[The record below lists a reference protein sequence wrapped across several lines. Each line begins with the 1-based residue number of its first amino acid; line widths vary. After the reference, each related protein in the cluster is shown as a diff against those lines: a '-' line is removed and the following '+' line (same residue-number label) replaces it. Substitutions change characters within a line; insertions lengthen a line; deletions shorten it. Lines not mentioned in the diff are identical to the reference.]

1 MFAMTHAFNSLQ
13 STALVLALCSCSQLA
28 LAQTTPDA
36 GSLLREAE
44 RQPLRLP
51 NPVPQAVPKT
61 PVGPEMGA
69 VRVRVKAFSLT
80 GNTLISEAELQAV
93 LRPWVGKETSFAELQ
108 QAINA
113 VAEAYRARG
122 WFARPQLPAQD
133 VNDGVVSIHIIE
145 GRLGAVRLDDGG
157 KALRTDR
164 AMVTGTMTARQKSG
178 EPLNLDALDRSTN
191 ILNDTPGVAVATILA
206 PGQNTGDTDAVV
218 KVQDKPLFSG
228 TAMLDN
234 QGARST
240 GANKISVSLM
250 MDSPR
255 GTGDQIA
262 LNGNTSEGSQYLK
275 LAYALPWGRD
285 GARVGASTSAM
296 RYTLMGDLSSLNAKG
311 DAQTLGINA
320 SYPLLRS
327 GTKNIAFAAALDRK
341 TYYNEASQV
350 ATSQKVADVA
360 LLALNGDLLDGL
372 GQGGMTL
379 WGINLTAGQ
388 INLSGNAAN
397 QGADRIGAK
406 TEGSYHKLGYNLA
419 RLQRLSDK
427 TSLWASFSGQ
437 TAGKNLD
444 SSEKFSLGGASGVR
458 AYPLSEGSGDDGWLT
473 TLEVRHNLMPE
484 LQVSFFYDHGQ
495 IRQNHDSAY
504 AGAPLVNEASLKGY
518 GLGLSWN
525 QSGNFSVRASLAH
538 RVGDNPLASAINGK
552 DGDGSL
558 TLDRLWVTATK
569 FF

>member
-1 MFAMTHAFNSLQ
+1 MTNNRDFFRA
-13 STALVLALCSCSQLA
+13 TALVLAISSACQLTV
-28 LAQTTPDA
+28 AQTTPDA

-44 RQPLRLP
+44 RKPLRLP
-51 NPVPQAVPKT
+51 NPVPQAVPKA
-61 PVGPEMGA
+61 PAGPEMGA
-69 VRVRVKAFSLT
+69 VRVQVKAFRIS
-80 GNTLISEAELQAV
+80 GNTLISESDLQAV
-93 LRPWVGKETSFAELQ
+93 LLPWVGKETSFAELQ
-108 QAINA
+108 QATNA

-157 KALRTDR
+157 KELRTDR
-164 AMVTGTMTARQKSG
+164 AMVTDTMTARQKSG
-178 EPLNLDALDRSTN
+178 DPLNLDALDRSTN

-218 KVQDKPLFSG
+218 KVQDKPLYSG

-240 GANKISVSLM
+240 GADKISVSLM

-255 GTGDQIA
+255 GIGDQIA

-296 RYTLMGDLSSLNAKG
+296 RYTLIGDLASLNARG
-311 DAQTLGINA
+311 DAQTFGVNT

-341 TYYNEASQV
+341 TYYNEASQL
-350 ATSQKVADVA
+350 ATSQKVADVV
-360 LLALNGDLLDGL
+360 LLALSGDLLDGL
-372 GQGGMTL
+372 GQGGMTM

-388 INLSGNAAN
+388 INLSGNATN
-397 QGADRIGAK
+397 QGADRVGAN
-406 TEGSYHKLGYNLA
+406 TEGNYQKWGYNLA

-437 TAGKNLD
+437 SAAKNLD

-458 AYPLSEGSGDDGWLT
+458 AYPLSEGSGDDGWLA
-473 TLEVRHNLMPE
+473 TLEVRYNLLPE
-484 LQVSFFYDHGQ
+484 LQISVFYDQGQ
-495 IRQNHDSAY
+495 IKLSHDNAY
-504 AGAPLVNEASLKGY
+504 TGAPVVNEASLKGY
-518 GLGLSWN
+518 GVGLSWT
-525 QSGNFSVRASLAH
+525 QSGNYAVRASLAH
-538 RVGDNPLASAINGK
+538 RIDDNPLASPINGK

-558 TLDRLWVTATK
+558 TLDRLWFTATK

>member
-1 MFAMTHAFNSLQ
+1 MTHAFNSLQ

-51 NPVPQAVPKT
+51 NPVPQAVPKA
-61 PVGPEMGA
+61 PAGPEMGA
-69 VRVRVKAFSLT
+69 VRVQVKAFRIS
-80 GNTLISEAELQAV
+80 GNTLISEPDLQAV
-93 LRPWVGKETSFAELQ
+93 LLPWVGKETSFAELQ

-178 EPLNLDALDRSTN
+178 DPLNLDALDRSTN

-255 GTGDQIA
+255 G
-262 LNGNTSEGSQYLK
+262 
-275 LAYALPWGRD
+275 
-285 GARVGASTSAM
+285 
-296 RYTLMGDLSSLNAKG
+296 
-311 DAQTLGINA
+311 
-320 SYPLLRS
+320 
-327 GTKNIAFAAALDRK
+327 
-341 TYYNEASQV
+341 
-350 ATSQKVADVA
+350 
-360 LLALNGDLLDGL
+360 
-372 GQGGMTL
+372 
-379 WGINLTAGQ
+379 
-388 INLSGNAAN
+388 
-397 QGADRIGAK
+397 
-406 TEGSYHKLGYNLA
+406 
-419 RLQRLSDK
+419 
-427 TSLWASFSGQ
+427 
-437 TAGKNLD
+437 
-444 SSEKFSLGGASGVR
+444 
-458 AYPLSEGSGDDGWLT
+458 
-473 TLEVRHNLMPE
+473 
-484 LQVSFFYDHGQ
+484 
-495 IRQNHDSAY
+495 
-504 AGAPLVNEASLKGY
+504 
-518 GLGLSWN
+518 
-525 QSGNFSVRASLAH
+525 
-538 RVGDNPLASAINGK
+538 
-552 DGDGSL
+552 
-558 TLDRLWVTATK
+558 
-569 FF
+569 

>member
-1 MFAMTHAFNSLQ
+1 MLAMTNTLHSLRA
-13 STALVLALCSCSQLA
+13 TALVLVITSASQLT

-44 RQPLRLP
+44 RKPLRLP
-51 NPVPQAVPKT
+51 NPVPQAVPKA
-61 PVGPEMGA
+61 PAGPEMGA
-69 VRVRVKAFSLT
+69 VRVQVKAFSLS
-80 GNTLISEAELQAV
+80 GNTLISGSDLQAV
-93 LRPWVGKETSFAELQ
+93 LLPWVGKETSFAELQ

-157 KALRTDR
+157 KELRTDR
-164 AMVTGTMTARQKSG
+164 AMVTDTMTARQKSG
-178 EPLNLDALDRSTN
+178 DPLNLDALDRSTN

-218 KVQDKPLFSG
+218 KVQDKPLYSG

-240 GANKISVSLM
+240 GADKISVSLM

-255 GTGDQIA
+255 GIGDQIA

-296 RYTLMGDLSSLNAKG
+296 RYTLMGELASLNAKG
-311 DAQTLGINA
+311 DAQTFGVNT

-341 TYYNEASQV
+341 TYYNEASQL

-360 LLALNGDLLDGL
+360 LLALSGDLLDGL
-372 GQGGMTL
+372 GQGGMTM
-379 WGINLTAGQ
+379 WGINLTAGH
-388 INLSGNAAN
+388 INLSGNATN
-397 QGADRIGAK
+397 QGADRVGAN
-406 TEGSYHKLGYNLA
+406 TEGNYQKWGYNLA

-437 TAGKNLD
+437 SSAKNLD

-458 AYPLSEGSGDDGWLT
+458 AYPLSEGSGDDGWLV
-473 TLEVRHNLMPE
+473 TLEVRHNLLPE
-484 LQVSFFYDHGQ
+484 LQVSVFYDQGQ
-495 IRQNHDSAY
+495 IKQSHDNAY
-504 AGAPLVNEASLKGY
+504 TGAPVVNEASLKGY
-518 GLGLSWN
+518 GVGLSWT

-538 RVGDNPLASAINGK
+538 RVDDNPLASAVNGK

-558 TLDRLWVTATK
+558 TLDRLWFTATK

>member
-1 MFAMTHAFNSLQ
+1 MREYQQ
-13 STALVLALCSCSQLA
+13 SIRTTILLLALIAMGAQHT
-28 LAQTTPDA
+28 LAQTVPDA

-51 NPVPQAVPKT
+51 NPVPQAVPKA
-61 PVGPEMGA
+61 PAGPEMGA
-69 VRVRVKAFSLT
+69 VRVQVKAFRLT
-80 GNTLISEAELQAV
+80 GNTLISESDLQAV
-93 LRPWVGKETSFAELQ
+93 LLPWVGKESSFTELQ

-113 VAEAYRARG
+113 VAEAYRVRG

-133 VNDGVVSIHIIE
+133 VNNGVVSIDIIE
-145 GRLGAVRLDDGG
+145 GRLGAVRIDDGG
-157 KALRTDR
+157 KELRTDR
-164 AMVTGTMTARQKSG
+164 AMVTDTMTARQKSG

-206 PGQNTGDTDAVV
+206 PGKNTGETDAVV

-240 GANKISVSLM
+240 GADKISVSLT

-255 GTGDQIA
+255 GVGDQAA
-262 LNGNTSEGSQYLK
+262 LNANTSEGSQYLK

-296 RYTLMGDLSSLNAKG
+296 RYTLIGDLSSLNARG
-311 DAQTLGINA
+311 DAQTLGVNA

-341 TYYNEASQV
+341 TYYNEANQV

-360 LLALNGDLLDGL
+360 LLALSGDLLDGL

-388 INLSGNAAN
+388 INLSGNATN
-397 QGADRIGAK
+397 QGADRVGAN
-406 TEGSYHKLGYNLA
+406 TEGNYQKWGYNLA
-419 RLQRLSDK
+419 RLQRLTDK

-437 TAGKNLD
+437 SSAKNLD

-458 AYPLSEGSGDDGWLT
+458 AYPLSEGSGDTGWLA
-473 TLEVRHNLMPE
+473 TLEVRHNLLPE
-484 LQVSFFYDHGQ
+484 LQVSVFYDHGQ
-495 IRQNHDSAY
+495 IKQSHDNAY
-504 AGAPLVNEASLKGY
+504 IGAPVVNEASLKGY
-518 GLGLSWN
+518 GVGLSWT
-525 QSGNFSVRASLAH
+525 QSGNYAVRASLAH
-538 RVGDNPLASAINGK
+538 RIDDNPLASAINGK

-558 TLDRLWVTATK
+558 TLDRLWFTATK

>member
-1 MFAMTHAFNSLQ
+1 MCNSCKPLRLSAFA
-13 STALVLALCSCSQLA
+13 LAMAVFGQLT

-44 RQPLRLP
+44 RKPQRLP
-51 NPVPQAVPKT
+51 NPVPQAVPKA
-61 PVGPEMGA
+61 PAGPEMGS
-69 VRVRVKAFSLT
+69 VRVQVKAFRIT
-80 GNTLISEAELQAV
+80 GNTLISEPDLQAV
-93 LRPWVGKETSFAELQ
+93 LLPWVGKETSFAELQ
-108 QAINA
+108 QATNA

-133 VNDGVVSIHIIE
+133 VNDGVVTIHIIE

-157 KALRTDR
+157 KTLRTDR
-164 AMVTGTMTARQKSG
+164 AMVTDTMTARQKSG
-178 EPLNLDALDRSTN
+178 EPLNLNALDRSTN

-240 GANKISVSLM
+240 GADKISVSLM

-255 GTGDQIA
+255 GIGDQIA

-296 RYTLMGDLSSLNAKG
+296 RYTLMGELSSLNAKG
-311 DAQTLGINA
+311 DAQTFGVNA

-360 LLALNGDLLDGL
+360 LLALSGDLLDGL

-388 INLSGNAAN
+388 INLSGNATN
-397 QGADRIGAK
+397 QGADRSGAK

-437 TAGKNLD
+437 SSAKNLD

-458 AYPLSEGSGDDGWLT
+458 AYPLSEGSGDTGWLT

-484 LQVSFFYDHGQ
+484 LQVSVFYDHGQ
-495 IRQNHDSAY
+495 ITLNHDSAY
-504 AGAPLVNEASLKGY
+504 TGAPLVNEASLKGY
-518 GLGLSWN
+518 GVGLSWT
-525 QSGNFSVRASLAH
+525 QSGSYSVRASLAH
-538 RVGDNPLASAINGK
+538 RIDDNPLASAINGK

-558 TLDRLWVTATK
+558 TLDRLWFSATL

>member
-1 MFAMTHAFNSLQ
+1 MTNNRDFFRA
-13 STALVLALCSCSQLA
+13 TALVLAISSACQLTV
-28 LAQTTPDA
+28 AQTTPDA

-44 RQPLRLP
+44 RKPLRLP
-51 NPVPQAVPKT
+51 NPVPQAVPKA
-61 PVGPEMGA
+61 PAGPEMGA
-69 VRVRVKAFSLT
+69 VRVQVKAFRIS
-80 GNTLISEAELQAV
+80 GNTLISEADLQAV
-93 LRPWVGKETSFAELQ
+93 LLPWVGKETSFAELQ
-108 QAINA
+108 QATNA

-157 KALRTDR
+157 KELRTDR
-164 AMVTGTMTARQKSG
+164 AMVTDTMTARQKSG
-178 EPLNLDALDRSTN
+178 DPLNLDALDRSTN

-218 KVQDKPLFSG
+218 KVQDKPLYSG

-240 GANKISVSLM
+240 GADKISVSLM

-255 GTGDQIA
+255 GIGDQIA

-296 RYTLMGDLSSLNAKG
+296 RYTLIGDLASLNARG
-311 DAQTLGINA
+311 DAQTFGVNT

-341 TYYNEASQV
+341 TYYNEASQL
-350 ATSQKVADVA
+350 ATSQKVADVV
-360 LLALNGDLLDGL
+360 LLALSGDLLDGL
-372 GQGGMTL
+372 GQGGMTM

-388 INLSGNAAN
+388 INLSGNATN
-397 QGADRIGAK
+397 QGADRVGAN
-406 TEGSYHKLGYNLA
+406 TEGNYQKWGYNLA

-437 TAGKNLD
+437 SAAKNLD

-458 AYPLSEGSGDDGWLT
+458 AYPLSEGSGDDGWLA
-473 TLEVRHNLMPE
+473 TLEVRYNLLPE
-484 LQVSFFYDHGQ
+484 LQISVFYDQGQ
-495 IRQNHDSAY
+495 IKLSHDNAY
-504 AGAPLVNEASLKGY
+504 TGAPVVNEASLKGY
-518 GLGLSWN
+518 GVGLSWT
-525 QSGNFSVRASLAH
+525 QSGNYAVRASLAH
-538 RVGDNPLASAINGK
+538 RIDDNPLASPINGK

-558 TLDRLWVTATK
+558 TLDRLWFTATK

>member
-1 MFAMTHAFNSLQ
+1 
-13 STALVLALCSCSQLA
+13 
-28 LAQTTPDA
+28 
-36 GSLLREAE
+36 
-44 RQPLRLP
+44 
-51 NPVPQAVPKT
+51 
-61 PVGPEMGA
+61 MGA
-69 VRVRVKAFSLT
+69 VRVQVKAFRIS
-80 GNTLISEAELQAV
+80 GNTLISESDLQAV
-93 LRPWVGKETSFAELQ
+93 LLPWVGKETSFAELQ
-108 QAINA
+108 QATNA

-157 KALRTDR
+157 KELRTDR
-164 AMVTGTMTARQKSG
+164 AMVTDTMTARQKSG
-178 EPLNLDALDRSTN
+178 DPLNLDALDRSTN

-218 KVQDKPLFSG
+218 KVQDKPLYSG

-240 GANKISVSLM
+240 GADKFSVSLT

-255 GTGDQIA
+255 GVGDQIA
-262 LNGNTSEGSQYLK
+262 LNGNASEGSLYLK

-296 RYTLMGDLSSLNAKG
+296 RYTLIGDLSSLNAKG
-311 DAQTLGINA
+311 DAQTFGVNA

-327 GTKNIAFAAALDRK
+327 GTKNVAFATALDRK

-350 ATSQKVADVA
+350 ATSQKVADVV
-360 LLALNGDLLDGL
+360 LLALSGDLLDGL
-372 GQGGMTL
+372 GQGGMTM

-388 INLSGNAAN
+388 INLSGNATN
-397 QGADRIGAK
+397 QGADRVGAN
-406 TEGSYHKLGYNLA
+406 TEGNYQKWGYNLA

-437 TAGKNLD
+437 SAAKNLD

-458 AYPLSEGSGDDGWLT
+458 AYPLSEGSGDDGWLA
-473 TLEVRHNLMPE
+473 TLEVRYNLLPE
-484 LQVSFFYDHGQ
+484 LQISVFYDQGQ
-495 IRQNHDSAY
+495 IKLSHDNAY
-504 AGAPLVNEASLKGY
+504 TGAPVVNEASLKGY
-518 GLGLSWN
+518 GVGLSWT
-525 QSGNFSVRASLAH
+525 QSGNYAVRASLAH
-538 RVGDNPLASAINGK
+538 RIDDNPLASPINGK

-558 TLDRLWVTATK
+558 TLDRLWFTATK

>member
-1 MFAMTHAFNSLQ
+1 MPAMTKSLH
-13 STALVLALCSCSQLA
+13 SLRVTALVLAISACTQLT

-44 RQPLRLP
+44 RKPQRLP
-51 NPVPQAVPKT
+51 NPVPQAVPKA
-61 PVGPEMGA
+61 PAGPEMGS
-69 VRVRVKAFSLT
+69 VRVQVKAFRIT
-80 GNTLISEAELQAV
+80 GNTLISEPDLQAV
-93 LRPWVGKETSFAELQ
+93 LLPWVGKETSFAELQ
-108 QAINA
+108 QATNA

-133 VNDGVVSIHIIE
+133 VNDGVVTIHIIE

-157 KALRTDR
+157 KTLRTDR
-164 AMVTGTMTARQKSG
+164 AMVTDTMTARQKSG
-178 EPLNLDALDRSTN
+178 EPLNLNALDRSTN

-206 PGQNTGDTDAVV
+206 PGKNTGDTDAVV

-240 GANKISVSLM
+240 GADKISVSLM

-255 GTGDQIA
+255 GIGDQIA

-296 RYTLMGDLSSLNAKG
+296 RYTLMGELASLNAKG
-311 DAQTLGINA
+311 DAQTFGVNA

-360 LLALNGDLLDGL
+360 LLAFSGDLLDGI

-388 INLSGNAAN
+388 INLSGNATN
-397 QGADRIGAK
+397 QGADRSGAK

-437 TAGKNLD
+437 SAGKNLD

-458 AYPLSEGSGDDGWLT
+458 AYPLSEGSGDTGWLT
-473 TLEVRHNLMPE
+473 TLEVRHNLLPE
-484 LQVSFFYDHGQ
+484 LQVSVFYDHGQ
-495 IRQNHDSAY
+495 ITLNHDNAY
-504 AGAPLVNEASLKGY
+504 TGAPLVNEASLKGY
-518 GLGLSWN
+518 GVGLSWT

-538 RVGDNPLASAINGK
+538 RVDDNPLASAINGK

-558 TLDRLWVTATK
+558 TLDRLWFTATK